1 MKRALLALVAA
12 VLGLAA
18 CTGKDAV
25 DQNGTSTFTFHS
37 GTALGKLYA
46 KSDRQPA
53 STFTADL
60 INGGTFDLASTRGNV
75 VVLNYWASWCAPC
88 RTEAPQFDVLYRQL
102 KSRGVD
108 FFGIDTK
115 DAKGNA
121 ETFVND
127 YDISYPIV
135 YDELGETAIRL
146 GNLPTVS
153 LPFTVLIDKQGR
165 VAAVYIIRLSAKD
178 LAGPIDKLL
187 AGQ

>member
-1 MKRALLALVAA
+1 MKRALLLLLATLLALS
-12 VLGLAA
+12 A

-25 DQNGTSTFTFHS
+25 DQSANGTFTFHS

-53 STFTADL
+53 SAFTADL
-60 INGGTFDLASTRGNV
+60 IGGGTFNLASTRGNV

-88 RTEAPQFDVLYRQL
+88 RTEAPQFDLLYRQI

-108 FFGIDTK
+108 FYGIDTK

-121 ETFVND
+121 ESFVKD

-146 GNLPTVS
+146 GNLPTVN
-153 LPFTVLIDKQGR
+153 LPFTVLIDKHGK

-178 LAGPIDKLL
+178 LEGPIDKLL